1 MSVILAILILAGS
14 SGYTFVLNTC
24 QECLTQEVKHSI
36 EMTAHGECHLC
47 GEKDRNNNEGDQEG
61 SFLRHHCQLE
71 VERLMTSEVVKTELQ
86 NDSYLYYPSYQ
97 IIVLVPDKYNLTR
110 AALTP
115 AAVIK
120 GGRDLATFH
129 CQFLS

>member
-1 MSVILAILILAGS
+1 MLAGS

-36 EMTAHGECHLC
+36 EMTSHGECHLC
-47 GEKDRNNNEGDQEG
+47 GEEDSNNHKGDQEG

-86 NDSYLYYPSYQ
+86 NNIFLFYPSYQ
-97 IIVLVPDKYNLTR
+97 IIVVIPDKYTFTN
-110 AALTP
+110 AALPP

>member
-1 MSVILAILILAGS
+1 MLAGS
-14 SGYTFVLNTC
+14 SGYTFVLKTC
-24 QECLTQEVKHSI
+24 QECLNQEVRHSI

-47 GEKDRNNNEGDQEG
+47 GETFIASQEENQEG
-61 SFLRHHCQLE
+61 YLLRHHCQRE
-71 VERLMTSEVVKTELQ
+71 VERLMTSEVVKTEFQ
-86 NDSYLYYPSYQ
+86 NDIFLFYPSSQ
-97 IIVLVPDKYNLTR
+97 LIFLNQDKYSFRKTTF
-110 AALTP
+110 TP